1 MGQTLLSASL
11 HPLSTPCWW
20 LPCMT
25 GFLIPILQMEVQ
37 SWKGQMITLHSP
49 GEHSTL
55 FQRHL
60 IRHHMT
66 LVPLEVVLRCTEDL
80 RGDKPQLPLNPL
92 VRSSA
97 LKVEMPSEF

>member
-25 GFLIPILQMEVQ
+25 GFLIPILQMKVQ

-60 IRHHMT
+60 IRYHMT
-66 LVPLEVVLRCTEDL
+66 LVLLEVVLRCTEDL
-80 RGDKPQLPLNPL
+80 RGDKP
-92 VRSSA
+92 
-97 LKVEMPSEF
+97 